1 MDKDIVPDNGRSE
14 YASTP
19 FGGDAETTTHVQPVP
34 PDMDSATVLPG
45 EQPDPRC

>member
-1 MDKDIVPDNGRSE
+1 MSYDKDVAPDNGRSE

-19 FGGDAETTTHVQPVP
+19 FGGDNDVTTHVQPVP
-34 PDMDSATVLPG
+34 ADMDKTLPG